1 MKKNTSISNKDRG
14 HFFSIFENEPLG
26 VAQTASD
33 DHLLMVNGTLCRM
46 LGYQRRDLL
55 QKTFKELTHP
65 DERSREAKI
74 IDELVRGTETSY
86 EIEKRYLRR
95 YGSSVWVKETSSAV
109 RGADGS
115 FLHRISVIQVD
126 QGKSAAERFRL
137 AIEAAPNGMVLVD
150 HKSRIV
156 LVNAMTEPAPVRLFT
171 GLGREETRVIL
182 AAAGSCGEK
191 PRQSPFL

>member
-1 MKKNTSISNKDRG
+1 MKKNTSLSNKDRG

-65 DERSREAKI
+65 DDRSREAEI

-86 EIEKRYLRR
+86 EIEKPLPASLWFFCVGEGDFLSRKGRR
-95 YGSSVWVKETSSAV
+95 WVIPPSDLCHS
-109 RGADGS
+109 
-115 FLHRISVIQVD
+115 
-126 QGKSAAERFRL
+126 
-137 AIEAAPNGMVLVD
+137 
-150 HKSRIV
+150 
-156 LVNAMTEPAPVRLFT
+156 
-171 GLGREETRVIL
+171 GR
-182 AAAGSCGEK
+182 
-191 PRQSPFL
+191 PR

>member
-1 MKKNTSISNKDRG
+1 
-14 HFFSIFENEPLG
+14 
-26 VAQTASD
+26 
-33 DHLLMVNGTLCRM
+33 M

-65 DERSREAKI
+65 DDRSREAEI

-109 RGADGS
+109 RAPMGHSSIGS
-115 FLHRISVIQVD
+115 LIQVD

-137 AIEAAPNGMVLVD
+137 AIEAAPNG
-150 HKSRIV
+150 R
-156 LVNAMTEPAPVRLFT
+156 
-171 GLGREETRVIL
+171 
-182 AAAGSCGEK
+182 C
-191 PRQSPFL
+191 

>member
-1 MKKNTSISNKDRG
+1 
-14 HFFSIFENEPLG
+14 
-26 VAQTASD
+26 
-33 DHLLMVNGTLCRM
+33 M

-65 DERSREAKI
+65 DDRSREAEI
-74 IDELVRGTETSY
+74 IDELVRGTETSS